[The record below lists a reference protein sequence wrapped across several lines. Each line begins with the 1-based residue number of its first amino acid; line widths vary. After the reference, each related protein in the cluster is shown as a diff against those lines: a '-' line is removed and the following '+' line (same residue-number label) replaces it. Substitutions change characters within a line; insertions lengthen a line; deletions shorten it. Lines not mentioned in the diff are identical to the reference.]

1 MDQIK
6 IGKFIQQRRKDKKIT
21 QSKLAEQLNVTDRAI
36 SKWENGNCL
45 PDVSNIS
52 ELCKILDIS
61 INDLFS
67 GEIVDMKDNEKVL
80 EQNLLEVVRQKEEND
95 KLLLLLEVVIGI
107 LSCIILFV
115 PIFIAALLPMEEW
128 RRMLII
134 FSGFIP
140 GIIGLCFAMKLEQV
154 AGYYECQ
161 KCHDKH
167 IPSYSSVLWAMHV
180 NRTRYMKCPNCNK
193 KSWQKKVISKGD
205 NNE

>member
-6 IGKFIQQRRKDKKIT
+6 IGKFIQERRKKKKLT
-21 QSKLAEQLNVTDRAI
+21 QSELAEKLNVTDRAI
-36 SKWENGNCL
+36 SKWENGVCL
-45 PDVSNIS
+45 PDVNNIQ
-52 ELCKILDIS
+52 ELCKLLEIS

-67 GEIVDMKDNEKVL
+67 GQIVDMKDNEKIL
-80 EQNLLEVVRQKEEND
+80 EKNLLELAKQKEEND

-115 PIFIAALLPMEEW
+115 PIFIAALLPMEDW
-128 RRMLII
+128 QKGLII

-154 AGYYECQ
+154 AGYY
-161 KCHDKH
+161 KCSQCNHCYVPSTAAMYLSRH
-167 IPSYSSVLWAMHV
+167 IG
-180 NRTRYMKCPNCNK
+180 RTRYMKCPECGE

>member
-6 IGKFIQQRRKDKKIT
+6 IGNFIQQRRKEKNIT
-21 QSKLAEQLNVTDRAI
+21 QSKLAERLNVSDRAV

-67 GEIVDMKDNEKVL
+67 GEIVDMKDNEKFL
-80 EQNLLEVVRQKEEND
+80 EKNLLELAKQKEEND
-95 KLLLLLEVVIGI
+95 KMLLFLEWVIGI

-115 PIFIAALLPMEEW
+115 PIFIAALLPMKDW
-128 RRMLII
+128 QRILII

-140 GIIGLCFAMKLEQV
+140 GVVGLGFAMKLEQV

-167 IPSYSSVLWAMHV
+167 VPSYSSVLWAMHV
-180 NRTRYMKCPNCNK
+180 NRTRYMNCPNCNK

>member
-6 IGKFIQQRRKDKKIT
+6 IGNFIQQRRKEKKIT
-21 QSKLAEQLNVTDRAI
+21 QSKLAERLNVSDRAV
-36 SKWENGNCL
+36 SKWENGICL

-67 GEIVDMKDNEKVL
+67 GEIVDMRDNEKVL
-80 EQNLLEVVRQKEEND
+80 EQNLLELAKQKEEND
-95 KLLLLLEVVIGI
+95 KMLLFLELVIGI

-115 PIFIAALLPMEEW
+115 PIFIAALLPMKDW
-128 RRMLII
+128 QRILII

-140 GIIGLCFAMKLEQV
+140 GIIGFCFAMKLEQV
-154 AGYYECQ
+154 AGYY
-161 KCHDKH
+161 KCKH
-167 IPSYSSVLWAMHV
+167 CNHLYVPSLFAMHMAMHMG
-180 NRTRYMKCPNCNK
+180 RTRYMKCPECGK

>member
-6 IGKFIQQRRKDKKIT
+6 IGKFIQEKRKDKNLT
-21 QSKLAEQLNVTDRAI
+21 QSELAEKLNITDRAI

-67 GEIVDMKDNEKVL
+67 GEIVDMRDNEKVL
-80 EQNLLEVVRQKEEND
+80 ELNLLEVVRQKEESD
-95 KLLLLLEVVIGI
+95 KMLLFLEWVIGI

-115 PIFIAALLPMEEW
+115 PIFIAALLPMEDW
-128 RRMLII
+128 QRGIII

-140 GIIGLCFAMKLEQV
+140 GIIGLVFAMKLEQV
-154 AGYYECQ
+154 AGYY
-161 KCHDKH
+161 KCSQCNHCYVPSTAAMYLSRH
-167 IPSYSSVLWAMHV
+167 IG
-180 NRTRYMKCPNCNK
+180 RTRYMKCPECGE